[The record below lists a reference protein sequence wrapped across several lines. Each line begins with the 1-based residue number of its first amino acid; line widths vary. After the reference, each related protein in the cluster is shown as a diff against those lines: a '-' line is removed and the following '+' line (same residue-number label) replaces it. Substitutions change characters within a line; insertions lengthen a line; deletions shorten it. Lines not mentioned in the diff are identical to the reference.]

1 MTIALLTVRLA
12 GQTEKAYLLN
22 PSNNH
27 LLPEL
32 SNHWGLRACLCT
44 GLMERISLQELIASR
59 ITSYIEGRGPRVS
72 EWSILEEKCG
82 IVEAFRRP
90 GLEKWFT
97 VLQDDLQGPAWMLI
111 EEILLQL
118 QSTGIDHENTLRL
131 GWVQDNNAL
140 KCLKIPCHGG
150 NSWAKILTD
159 SCDVATFA
167 CVTDQC
173 LESSSKSHICQGS
186 SPADYNP
193 VHVFQL
199 STRVRP
205 VSVDYNSRVVKD
217 TALEDGKEYSIGQ
230 EDLMLKATAT
240 VRGDD
245 VRLTVKRS
253 KMPIQLF
260 RRLNSRAALQ
270 ESSDR
275 SDVECMIGGQ
285 DGSAWEQP
293 TKSPSC

>member
-1 MTIALLTVRLA
+1 MQRV
-12 GQTEKAYLLN
+12 
-22 PSNNH
+22 
-27 LLPEL
+27 
-32 SNHWGLRACLCT
+32 
-44 GLMERISLQELIASR
+44 SLQELIASR
-59 ITSYIEGRGPRVS
+59 ITSYIESRGPKVS
-72 EWSILEEKCG
+72 EWSLLEEECG
-82 IVEAFRRP
+82 ILEAFRSP
-90 GLEKWFT
+90 GLEKWFK
-97 VLQDDLQGPAWMLI
+97 VLRDDLQGPAWMLI
-111 EEILLQL
+111 KEILFQL
-118 QSTGIDHENTLRL
+118 QSTGIDQENTLRL
-131 GWVQDNNAL
+131 GWVQDNNAF
-140 KCLKIPCHGG
+140 KCLKIPCYGG
-150 NSWAKILTD
+150 NLWAKILTD

-173 LESSSKSHICQGS
+173 LESSSKSHVCQGS

-199 STRVRP
+199 STRVHP
-205 VSVDYNSRVVKD
+205 VRVDYNSRVIED

-260 RRLNSRAALQ
+260 RRLNSRAVLQ

-275 SDVECMIGGQ
+275 SDVECMIGVQ
-285 DGSAWEQP
+285 NGSAWEKP
-293 TKSPSC
+293 L